1 MDQHPCMSCGA
12 CCNYFKIQF
21 HRYECLSENRLV
33 PEELTYPVINS
44 DKLVMIGTNK
54 KDPRCIAL
62 QGVVG
67 QKVKCSIYEN
77 RPTCCRDFTASYD
90 EGVPNFRCD
99 QARVAKG
106 MKPLTLKVWDTYY
119 QDEILKKEASN
130 NLLFSRENKI
140 DGAEKT

>member
-1 MDQHPCMSCGA
+1 MDQHPCISCGA
-12 CCNYFKIQF
+12 CCNNYKVQF
-21 HRYECLSENRLV
+21 HRYECLSDDFLV

-67 QKVKCSIYEN
+67 EKVSCSIYDR
-77 RPTCCRDFTASYD
+77 RPSCCRDFKASYED
-90 EGVPNFRCD
+90 GKQDLRCD
-99 QARVAKG
+99 QARIAKG
-106 MKPLTLKVWDTYY
+106 LLPLT
-119 QDEILKKEASN
+119 KKDWPIIDSVDAVY
-130 NLLFSRENKI
+130 LFSSKNKI